1 VAPLLD
7 LIETR
12 PPVEIDLPG
21 RYDPDRGLR
30 VDGAGHPVVR
40 APGLGLGT
48 QTRGGADRDDA
59 PPAVTSLTGTVTK
72 ATSDREE
79 PTSLLVT
86 KTAGGRDTD
95 DDRAIAASVLLG
107 TVTFAGPDRD

>member
-1 VAPLLD
+1 MTPLID
-7 LIETR
+7 LLETS
-12 PPVEIDLPG
+12 PPVDLQLPG
-21 RYDPDRGLR
+21 GYDPDRNLR
-30 VDGAGHPVVR
+30 VDGTGRPVVLV
-40 APGLGLGT
+40 PGSGLGT

-59 PPAVTSLTGTVTK
+59 PPTVTSLTGTVTK
-72 ATSDREE
+72 NTSDRDEM
-79 PTSLLVT
+79 TSLLVT